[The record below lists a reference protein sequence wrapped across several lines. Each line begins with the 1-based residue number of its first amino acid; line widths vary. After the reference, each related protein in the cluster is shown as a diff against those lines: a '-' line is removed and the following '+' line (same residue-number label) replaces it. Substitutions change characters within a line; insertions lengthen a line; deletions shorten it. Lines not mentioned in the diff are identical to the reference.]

1 MAKYNIYK
9 DGEFVNKIA
18 ASENYATYYCEANG
32 YTFELIEEPET
43 PPAPKPK
50 PEPTDT
56 DVLNALLG
64 VNE

>member
-18 ASENYATYYCEANG
+18 ASESYATYYCEANG
-32 YTFELIEEPET
+32 YTFELIEEPEI
-43 PPAPKPK
+43 PPAPKPE
-50 PEPTDT
+50 PEPSDT
-56 DVLNALLG
+56 EVINALLG